1 MQSSQGAGPS
11 ADDQRQ
17 IASAID
23 RLTRAVAND
32 PRDARAW
39 RELETWVARNGRSSE
54 WVAVT
59 RAVLRDALTRAPN
72 DGATLHAL
80 AMVEAAD
87 GNGALAEDL
96 LMRAAAACVESPQPD
111 LLLARILEKKR
122 DYDRAVAHYQSA
134 VRRAP
139 DHSRALL
146 GLGSALYV
154 AGRHAEASAAFQRV
168 TELQPILPEAWGNLA
183 VALAASGQET
193 AALEPSARAAAL
205 APTRAILHSN
215 HGDALMANGEFAAA
229 IDAYRRADERDADN
243 AITLNKL
250 SCALRAFGELDGPE
264 QLLRRALSIE
274 PDFGLA
280 LINLGTLETVR
291 HRYAEARI
299 LLERGLLADIPDSAR
314 SDAREALTI
323 VGEHQRLQPALVRAV
338 EDKDP
343 LALDRAVAETAD
355 AHVYVDAGY
364 LARMEE
370 LAARLTTETQ
380 YGKADWPPLSA
391 LPSYWPSLEAHF
403 AHHRGESL
411 EEIRKSI
418 PVAGHVDHASARF
431 ADDDRSREDFE
442 RFEEMVGGR
451 QSSAYG
457 PLATGAEWEA
467 RVRFCHAMLTWH
479 RAECCPGQFKLLP
492 NLTAAAPSHKFVP
505 PRAVAGSL
513 REFFTQIL
521 AAAPDGLPRAVLVLR
536 ALGGCHPFLDGNGRT
551 ARFFTNAELERADL
565 HPVLIPARLRPRYVA
580 AVASLRRSGDPAE
593 LLALMFDAA
602 RYTSQLIETLDD
614 AA

>member
-23 RLTRAVAND
+23 GLTRAVAND
-32 PRDARAW
+32 PRDAGAW

-59 RAVLRDALTRAPN
+59 RAVLRDALTRDPN

-96 LMRAAAACVESPQPD
+96 LTRAAAAYVESPQPD

-168 TELQPILPEAWGNLA
+168 TELQPMLPEAWGNLA
-183 VALAASGQET
+183 VALAASGQEA

-250 SCALRAFGELDGPE
+250 SCALRAFGELDEPE
-264 QLLRRALSIE
+264 RLMRRALSIA

-291 HRYAEARI
+291 HHYAEARI

-314 SDAREALTI
+314 SDTREALTI

-343 LALDRAVAETAD
+343 VALDRAVAATAE
-355 AHVYVDAGY
+355 AQC
-364 LARMEE
+364 
-370 LAARLTTETQ
+370 RLTLATSR
-380 YGKADWPPLSA
+380 AWRNWPP
-391 LPSYWPSLEAHF
+391 
-403 AHHRGESL
+403 G
-411 EEIRKSI
+411 
-418 PVAGHVDHASARF
+418 
-431 ADDDRSREDFE
+431 
-442 RFEEMVGGR
+442 
-451 QSSAYG
+451 
-457 PLATGAEWEA
+457 
-467 RVRFCHAMLTWH
+467 
-479 RAECCPGQFKLLP
+479 
-492 NLTAAAPSHKFVP
+492 
-505 PRAVAGSL
+505 
-513 REFFTQIL
+513 
-521 AAAPDGLPRAVLVLR
+521 
-536 ALGGCHPFLDGNGRT
+536 
-551 ARFFTNAELERADL
+551 
-565 HPVLIPARLRPRYVA
+565 
-580 AVASLRRSGDPAE
+580 
-593 LLALMFDAA
+593 
-602 RYTSQLIETLDD
+602 
-614 AA
+614 